1 MRSPVNSRDLQNLD
15 LKVGRLDV
23 LVPCV
28 QGFLPVIVPRR
39 LSHLNFQQE
48 AAVFRSEKI
57 LKS

>member
-1 MRSPVNSRDLQNLD
+1 MRSPVSSHDLQNLD
-15 LKVGRLDV
+15 LRVGGLDV
-23 LVPCV
+23 LVLCV
-28 QGFLPVIVPRR
+28 QGFLVVTVLRR